1 MTNNPTLR
9 KISFYDNQ
17 LKNLT
22 GIQIIETLRTNKNLV
37 KLKLRYNRIQLRIV
51 EEISR
56 LIKLNLDDDKKRIIP
71 NIKKEIRNNFITDD
85 DFIETNA
92 KIEAA
97 RSNLTIVFKI

>member
-71 NIKKEIRNNFITDD
+71 NIKKEIRNNFIIDD